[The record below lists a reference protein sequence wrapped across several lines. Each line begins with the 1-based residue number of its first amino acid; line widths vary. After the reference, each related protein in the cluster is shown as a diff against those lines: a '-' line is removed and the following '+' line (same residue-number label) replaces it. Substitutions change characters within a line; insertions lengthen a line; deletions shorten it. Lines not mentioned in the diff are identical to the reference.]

1 MISRIKHLQHAKLY
15 PFTRVTNTKSM
26 TPNQSR
32 LRASGFKGF
41 RHIPLGPCSGFKA
54 KRHGFYSSF
63 SSLLF
68 LFLFGRLHWPSYMV
82 ILTYYGSLTG
92 LRPALQ
98 GEKRYIISQ
107 PIGTIWCAVCALA
120 KGRMFKVE
128 YAKISID
135 QKLNHAW
142 NCSDIKVTNRV
153 SNFQLKTRE
162 DTQNEDTKVI
172 CKSVVNCK

>member
-26 TPNQSR
+26 TPNQLR

-63 SSLLF
+63 SSF
-68 LFLFGRLHWPSYMV
+68 LFLFDFFFLFLEDFIGLHTWV
-82 ILTYYGSLTG
+82 TKTYYGSSTC

-107 PIGTIWCAVCALA
+107 PIGTIWCAVYALA
-120 KGRMFKVE
+120 KGGTFKVE

-142 NCSDIKVTNRV
+142 NCSNIKVTNRV
-153 SNFQLKTRE
+153 LNFQLKARV

-172 CKSVVNCK
+172 